1 MISFQPQK
9 WSFVR
14 EELCFSGRYET
25 HAWASYHRRAGVQKD
40 KSHLWG
46 FTDRYFFNS
55 GGKYELSFYAA
66 THGNGEQLLHD
77 S

>member
-14 EELCFSGRYET
+14 EELCFSGTKRT
-25 HAWASYHRRAGVQKD
+25 HGRHRRTGVQKD

-46 FTDRYFFNS
+46 FTDRYFSNS

-66 THGNGEQLLHD
+66 THGNGEELLHD